1 MNWRGVVKWKTKLKD
16 WKIIRLSILQKIRKH
31 ILKRTLLAYQ
41 SITSLWYHIS
51 RNTTSLN
58 WRGESRQEKNERRLL
73 NSLVNYLQEN
83 WSYLA
88 VNTHY
93 SLREGEMSFSKGNLE
108 MNGASAL
115 VYTGSMASTEPMG
128 WDCSLEL
135 WRMEWDLPK
144 LFYRGR
150 TTVHWSLLWRAEH
163 CTKKDDYS
171 WALRSD
177 GIHSTMFWMCLRHIT
192 FHLSYSSF
200 WNGNSYPMPTV
211 HCISIAPSLSGF
223 TG

>member
-1 MNWRGVVKWKTKLKD
+1 MKRNQNLKIR
-16 WKIIRLSILQKIRKH
+16 KIIRLSILQKIRKH

-58 WRGESRQEKNERRLL
+58 WRESRQEKNERRLL
-73 NSLVNYLQEN
+73 NSLSSSSRKLELFGCEYPLFFKGRGKCLLV
-83 WSYLA
+83 
-88 VNTHY
+88 
-93 SLREGEMSFSKGNLE
+93 KGNLE

-115 VYTGSMASTEPMG
+115 VYTGSMASTRSHELGLLSGAMENGMG
-128 WDCSLEL
+128 
-135 WRMEWDLPK
+135 PAQ

-150 TTVHWSLLWRAEH
+150 TTVPLVLALKAEH
-163 CTKKDDYS
+163 CTKDDYS